1 MYNNECMRTICIIPV
16 NICDIDNLHCP
27 KTVLCVRW
35 SQTTRASI
43 AQWLE
48 HWSCKPGVESS
59 ILSGGFNF
67 WMFLSFLKSLY
78 AQFHHRWSSINR
90 VCLRH
95 TRLTRAVW
103 KTFFNHLPYFKQNA
117 PPSVHC
123 ICAIVINIHFIQ
135 FLDSRYNYGLKNFQS
150 PSGDWT
156 HDPWFTRPVLYH
168 WAMEAKP
175 TSSR

>member
-1 MYNNECMRTICIIPV
+1 MYNNKCMRTICIIPV

-27 KTVLCVRW
+27 KTALCVRW

-67 WMFLSFLKSLY
+67 WMFLSFLKSSY

-95 TRLTRAVW
+95 TRSTRLFEILFWITCLIYTKRSSVSTLYMCNCYQHTFYTVFRQYIQVW
-103 KTFFNHLPYFKQNA
+103 SENVQ
-117 PPSVHC
+117 V
-123 ICAIVINIHFIQ
+123 
-135 FLDSRYNYGLKNFQS
+135 

-168 WAMEAKP
+168 WTMEAKP